1 MTLKERIG
9 DNSRPVVIQF
19 HAPWCGPCKAISPH
33 VDAMAKEFE
42 GRVEVVRI
50 DVDKEPE
57 LAQEAGVRGVPTLV
71 VYRDGAEVRRH
82 SGMLGRDGLNTLFRS
97 ATNEASSTEPVGRPR
112 WHLAAKLG
120 GAFALLVLSSQIPSL
135 DWTKWVGF
143 GLLFWGMR
151 EMCPSCQTPAT
162 R

>member
-9 DNSRPVVIQF
+9 DNSRPVVVQF

-57 LAQEAGVRGVPTLV
+57 LAREAGVRGVPTLV

-82 SGMLGRDGLNTLFRS
+82 SGMLGRDGLDTLFRS
-97 ATNEASSTEPVGRPR
+97 ATNETSSTEPVGRPR
-112 WHLAAKLG
+112 WRLAAKLG

-151 EMCPSCQTPAT
+151 EMCPSCQAPAT

>member
-1 MTLKERIG
+1 MTLEERIG
-9 DNSRPVVIQF
+9 GESLPVVVQF

-33 VDAMAKEFE
+33 VDAVAKEFQ
-42 GRVEVVRI
+42 GRVEVVRV
-50 DVDKEPE
+50 DVDVQPE
-57 LAQEAGVRGVPTLV
+57 LAREAGVRGVPTLV

-82 SGMLGRDGLNTLFRS
+82 SGMLGREGLATLFRS
-97 ATNEASSTEPVGRPR
+97 ALDQASSAEPVGRPKWR
-112 WHLAAKLG
+112 LAAKLG

-135 DWTKWVGF
+135 DWTKWVGM

-151 EMCPSCQTPAT
+151 EMCPACQVPAA